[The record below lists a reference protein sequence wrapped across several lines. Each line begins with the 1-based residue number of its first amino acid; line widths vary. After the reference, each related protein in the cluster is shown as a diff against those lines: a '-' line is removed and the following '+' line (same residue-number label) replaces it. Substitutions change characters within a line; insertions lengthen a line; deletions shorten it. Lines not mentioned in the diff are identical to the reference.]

1 MRRIFRGVFRPRVW
15 FGLIGLMLFQLARI
29 FGDFRL
35 GGISANRIGH
45 FVGDVCIR
53 QSEQHLGLHSG
64 KFVYGLYPSRPI
76 SNTFWLK
83 YACRNG
89 LNVRAFAG
97 PMVEVANHF
106 RTHIKWFLPSP
117 MLINGSKDSA
127 NVVSRSGYTF
137 DFTEDE
143 HTQARAWLRSVGW
156 SEEMP
161 IVCLLVRDSE
171 YLATEPGLNPEA
183 SGKPAGSWEY
193 HSYRNS
199 DIRTFIPAV
208 EWLVSQGAFVLRM
221 GKAMETAVAVPGM
234 FDYAFSGSRSDFL
247 DVWLFANCSMCV
259 TTGSGPDVI
268 SVFSGKQ
275 VVAVNHVPLT
285 TVFTYGRVLT
295 ASKKLYDIN
304 GRRLS
309 LEENIDINL
318 SRTDDFLRKGIVIV
332 ELSAGEILDVVK
344 EGWLRSKNTS
354 KTPEYELAAK
364 MRFVKVIENSKVIVE
379 SLEIHPDATLS
390 SEWLRVLDNECG
402 ELSERTP
409 L

>member
-15 FGLIGLMLFQLARI
+15 FGLIGLTLFQLARI

-117 MLINGSKDSA
+117 MLINGSRDSA

-137 DFTEDE
+137 DFTKDE

-156 SEEMP
+156 REEMP

-183 SGKPAGSWEY
+183 SGKPAGSWDY

-259 TTGSGPDVI
+259 TTGSGPDYI
-268 SVFSGKQ
+268 SLFAGRPI
-275 VVAVNHVPLT
+275 VAVNYLPLRAL
-285 TVFTYGRVLT
+285 FTSGVAIT
-295 ASKKLYDIN
+295 APKALYNDS

-309 LEENIDINL
+309 LSETMEAN
-318 SRTDDFLRKGIVIV
+318 FLRTEEYSQNGILIRD
-332 ELSAGEILDVVK
+332 LSADEILNVVK
-344 EGWLRSKNTS
+344 EGWLRSLGVWKETAYGQAV
-354 KTPEYELAAK
+354 KERFAALLRK
-364 MRFVKVIENSKVIVE
+364 FPPTGPS
-379 SLEIHPDATLS
+379 STIHPDAGVS
-390 SEWLRVLDNECG
+390 SEWLRVLDG
-402 ELSERTP
+402 ERARCENSKL
-409 L
+409 